1 LGIGI
6 ELLWGSDRFWARAA
20 DDLARARRR
29 LYVQAMT
36 FEGDGVGRNVAAAIA
51 ASEAVDRRVLVDA
64 YTCHVVSDRF
74 VWSPAALTDPALRS
88 EVRST
93 RAMFSHLK
101 SVGVRVRMT
110 NPVGPFFAHYP
121 ARNHK
126 KLIVADSVA
135 YIGGLNF
142 SDHNFAWSDFMVRL
156 EGEAAARFLA
166 EDFEATFAGAP
177 RPARADLGEIQML
190 SMDGRTN
197 AQAFAEITH
206 LIDVAKHEIAVVSP
220 YLTFPFIRPLA
231 RARRR
236 GVTVRLATPVAN
248 NKPVLRRYVLDQARR
263 HGFEVRLA
271 SAMSHAKAI
280 VVDREHLIVGSSNF
294 DFVSV
299 AAEEEIVAV
308 ISSRSLAATFLES
321 VDANLADS
329 RAQAPL
335 AAQGGW
341 TSMVLLR
348 IAERFA
354 ILGRRAPRTAIDWP

>member
-1 LGIGI
+1 
-6 ELLWGSDRFWARAA
+6 
-20 DDLARARRR
+20 
-29 LYVQAMT
+29 
-36 FEGDGVGRNVAAAIA
+36 
-51 ASEAVDRRVLVDA
+51 
-64 YTCHVVSDRF
+64 
-74 VWSPAALTDPALRS
+74 
-88 EVRST
+88 
-93 RAMFSHLK
+93 
-101 SVGVRVRMT
+101 
-110 NPVGPFFAHYP
+110 
-121 ARNHK
+121 
-126 KLIVADSVA
+126 
-135 YIGGLNF
+135 
-142 SDHNFAWSDFMVRL
+142 
-156 EGEAAARFLA
+156 
-166 EDFEATFAGAP
+166 
-177 RPARADLGEIQML
+177 
-190 SMDGRTN
+190 
-197 AQAFAEITH
+197 
-206 LIDVAKHEIAVVSP
+206 
-220 YLTFPFIRPLA
+220 
-231 RARRR
+231 
-236 GVTVRLATPVAN
+236 VTVRLATPVAN